1 VVWIFLKKRVT
12 CKTVVFGGTVTGLL
26 STNTSMPG
34 VTALA
39 IEAGLVSKY
48 VKVNLLIRVARMW
61 VSCSITVQL
70 LGDDS
75 ILKEL
80 FGAVRKEALHSVCIC
95 CPIFKIV
102 YSKFFTGD

>member
-1 VVWIFLKKRVT
+1 
-12 CKTVVFGGTVTGLL
+12 
-26 STNTSMPG
+26 
-34 VTALA
+34 
-39 IEAGLVSKY
+39 
-48 VKVNLLIRVARMW
+48 MW